1 VELAIAGAELE
12 LLEEQRVVVEGESV
26 EDIELGLL
34 IVRLTIIVGLKGI
47 DIPASRR

>member
-1 VELAIAGAELE
+1 MELAIAGAELE

-34 IVRLTIIVGLKGI
+34 IVRLMIIVGLEGI
-47 DIPASRR
+47 HKPVSRR

>member
-34 IVRLTIIVGLKGI
+34 IVRLMIIVGLEGI